1 MGVKFLAE
9 VSELIVLLLLTSVE
23 NPAQSGVPVAG
34 GRGYTPLHVTF
45 FRPRNS

>member
-23 NPAQSGVPVAG
+23 NPAQSGLPADS
-34 GRGYTPLHVTF
+34 GRGYAPLHAM
-45 FRPRNS
+45 NSRLGNR

>member
-1 MGVKFLAE
+1 V
-9 VSELIVLLLLTSVE
+9 
-23 NPAQSGVPVAG
+23 QSGVPVAG